1 MKNIENELTNNLTN
15 IKLALTTASTSI
27 EGVVAMDVLSLARAY
42 NETVKTLLEVKKAT
56 GKIQDN
62 KSKKNLLLEKK
73 SDNVLS
79 ISFNDIINNQ
89 ESKTLETPYI
99 EEN

>member
-56 GKIQDN
+56 GEIQDN